1 MCCGVGIST
10 RALRIAF
17 PEAETVVGVDTSSEM
32 ISMAQFL
39 SQHSSVVMRLAQSF
53 TRQYKTMTCPR
64 ATSFTEGNAEKTL
77 FPGRSFDLVTIMYAF
92 HEAPKEGR
100 DRILREAH
108 RLLEPGGTLA
118 VIDICTD
125 YTPSKAMLVGEPYG
139 KTFEWFRQNIVLNLL
154 QRLMPCVSFVLYNS
168 VGISKRHSPAA
179 SYLAWFWQG
188 FLQDISERSRWNV
201 GSEAQHSLSHKLGI
215 PSDTRLAYRVPSL

>member
-1 MCCGVGIST
+1 MST

-39 SQHSSVVMRLAQSF
+39 SQHSSVAMRLAQSF
-53 TRQYKTMTCPR
+53 THQYKTMTCPK

-100 DRILREAH
+100 GRILREAH

-125 YTPSKAMLVGEPYG
+125 YTLSKAMLAGGPLG
-139 KTFEWFRQNIVLNLL
+139 TTFESSRQNI
-154 QRLMPCVSFVLYNS
+154 
-168 VGISKRHSPAA
+168 
-179 SYLAWFWQG
+179 
-188 FLQDISERSRWNV
+188 
-201 GSEAQHSLSHKLGI
+201 
-215 PSDTRLAYRVPSL
+215 

>member
-1 MCCGVGIST
+1 MST

-39 SQHSSVVMRLAQSF
+39 SQHSSVAMRLAHSF

-64 ATSFTEGNAEKTL
+64 ATSFTEGNAENML

-92 HEAPKEGR
+92 HEAPKEGH

-125 YTPSKAMLVGEPYG
+125 YTLSKAMLAGGPLG
-139 KTFEWFRQNIVLNLL
+139 TTFESSRQNI
-154 QRLMPCVSFVLYNS
+154 
-168 VGISKRHSPAA
+168 
-179 SYLAWFWQG
+179 
-188 FLQDISERSRWNV
+188 
-201 GSEAQHSLSHKLGI
+201 
-215 PSDTRLAYRVPSL
+215 